1 MQPYP
6 HHYSVEASAAASGSI
21 ELRADRLPP
30 LTSAAPIEF
39 DGPGDQWSPE
49 TLLVA
54 AVADCFALTFRAIAR
69 ASKLEWSSLR
79 SRATG
84 TLDRDDRI
92 TRFVGMQIEAELT
105 LPAGGD
111 VDAARRLLE
120 KAEKNCLVSNSLDL
134 AVELKAKVAVG
145 E

>member
-1 MQPYP
+1 MKPFP
-6 HHYSVEASAAASGSI
+6 HHYSVEASAAATGSI
-21 ELRADRLPP
+21 DLRADGLPP
-30 LTSAAPIEF
+30 LTSAAPSEF

-69 ASKLEWSSLR
+69 ASKLEWVNLR

-84 TLDRDDRI
+84 TLDRDDRV
-92 TRFVGMQIEAELT
+92 TRFVAVQIEADLT

-111 VDAARRLLE
+111 ADAAERLLE

-134 AVELKAKVAVG
+134 SVDLKTKVAVG
-145 E
+145 G